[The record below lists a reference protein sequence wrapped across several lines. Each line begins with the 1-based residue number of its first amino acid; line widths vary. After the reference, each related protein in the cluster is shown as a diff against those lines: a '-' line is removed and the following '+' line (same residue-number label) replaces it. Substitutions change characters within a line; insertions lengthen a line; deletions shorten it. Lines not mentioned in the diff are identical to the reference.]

1 MAKSYDVVVVGAGP
15 AGYVCAIRCA
25 QLGFST
31 ACVDDWINK
40 QGKPALG
47 GTCLN
52 VGCIPSKELLES
64 SHHFANIRD
73 HGEHYGISSRSLEMD
88 IPGLI
93 RSKDETVAELTQG
106 IEGLFRAN
114 KVEWLTGRGQL
125 QADRQVL
132 VTPHQGDAYHIQ
144 GDHVVLA
151 PGSVPIEI
159 GAAPLQGDIIV
170 DNAGALNWETCP
182 EHLGVIGAGVIGVE
196 MSSVWR
202 RLGAEVTILEAMD
215 DFLHTVDQ
223 EIAQSALKSF
233 QRQGLQIQ
241 LGARVTA
248 TRVKDDKQQSRVEIE
263 YEDSDGKHS
272 ITVDRLIVSVG
283 RRPNTDA
290 IAADDVELTFDE
302 RGFIHVGDHCE
313 TSLPGV
319 YAIGDCVRGP
329 MLAHKGSEE
338 GVMVAERLAGQ
349 ASHIHYEAIP
359 WVIYTHPEIAWV
371 GQTEEELK
379 HAGEPYRSGTFP
391 FMASGRAKAMNDTD
405 GLVKVLA
412 HAETDRV
419 LGVHMVGPLTSELI
433 GQAVMAMEF
442 EGSAED
448 IMRTVFAHPTLSE
461 ALHEAALAVDGRPLH
476 IPPPR
481 KKK

>member
-1 MAKSYDVVVVGAGP
+1 MAKSYDVIVVGAGP

-25 QLGFST
+25 QLGFTT

-64 SHHFANIRD
+64 SHHYANIRD
-73 HGEHYGISSRSLEMD
+73 HGERYGISSKTLEMD
-88 IPGLI
+88 VPGLI
-93 RSKDETVAELTQG
+93 KSKDQTVAELTQG
-106 IEGLFRAN
+106 IEGLFKAN
-114 KVEWLTGRGQL
+114 KVEWLAGRGQL
-125 QADRQVL
+125 QTERKVQ
-132 VTPHQGDAYHIQ
+132 VTPHQGDAYTVEGQ
-144 GDHVVLA
+144 HVVLA
-151 PGSVPIEI
+151 PGSKPIEI
-159 GAAPLQGDIIV
+159 GAAPLQDDIIV
-170 DNAGALNWETCP
+170 DNVGALNWESCP
-182 EHLGVIGAGVIGVE
+182 KRLGVIGGGVIGME
-196 MSSVWR
+196 MGSVWR
-202 RLGAEVTILEAMD
+202 RLGAEVTVLEAMD
-215 DFLHTVDQ
+215 DFLHAVDR
-223 EIAQSALKSF
+223 EVADSALKSF
-233 QRQGLQIQ
+233 SKQGLDVQ
-241 LGARVTA
+241 LGARVTG
-248 TRVKDDKQQSRVEIE
+248 TKVSKGDERSVEIE
-263 YEDSDGKHS
+263 YETAEGKQKL
-272 ITVDRLIVSVG
+272 TVDGLIVSVG
-283 RRPNTDA
+283 RRPNTEH
-290 IAADDVELTFDE
+290 IAADSSELVFDE
-302 RGFIHVGDHCE
+302 RGFIHVDDDCL
-313 TSLPGV
+313 TNLPGV
-319 YAIGDCVRGP
+319 YAIGDCVRGA

-338 GVMVAERLAGQ
+338 GVAVAERIAGQ
-349 ASHIHYEAIP
+349 AAHVNYEAIP

-371 GQTEEELK
+371 GKNEEELK
-379 HAGEPYRSGTFP
+379 HAGTPYRSGTFP

-419 LGVHMVGPLTSELI
+419 LGVHMVGPQTSEII

-461 ALHEAALAVDGRPLH
+461 ALHEAALAVDGRPIH